1 MALNY
6 QKKFSELKNNFSID
20 KKKNL
25 VNYNEKLKLKEEE
38 IMKLNVKIR
47 SLEENIQSMNEEME
61 INNNQKKESEES
73 TKNMSKL
80 LEQISSKDKQ
90 IFELNFFTKK

>member
-1 MALNY
+1 MTLNY

-61 INNNQKKESEES
+61 I
-73 TKNMSKL
+73 
-80 LEQISSKDKQ
+80 I
-90 IFELNFFTKK
+90 ITKKKKAKNQQKT